1 MTKLNKENGFFH
13 RRTNAVDVETAKI
26 PSDYNRRAAGSCVAV
41 SPDKAE
47 PVPMQKVS
55 SRKEVLDIF
64 EQCVSGQNAEGL
76 VVRSEQPVVFKVKP
90 KHSIDAVVAGYTEG
104 IGENSGQVR
113 DIMFAVKK
121 SVFLI

>member
-1 MTKLNKENGFFH
+1 
-13 RRTNAVDVETAKI
+13 
-26 PSDYNRRAAGSCVAV
+26 
-41 SPDKAE
+41 
-47 PVPMQKVS
+47 MQKVS

-64 EQCVSGQNAEGL
+64 EQWVSGQNAEGL

-113 DIMFAVKK
+113 DIMFAVMREDGN
-121 SVFLI
+121 FQLIGVTGME